1 MKLNLALSKNLVG
14 TIVTFILILV
24 LTHGRFFD
32 FLLNSNIGRV
42 FLIFLIL
49 AISSMNKIFGVV
61 FILFFII
68 IFNQSDFSNMNM
80 LEGFR
85 EGKKTKKDSE
95 EDDEEGFEGFREG
108 KKTKKDS
115 EEDDEEGFEGF
126 REGKKTKKDSEEDDE
141 EGFEG
146 FREGKKTKKDSE
158 EDDEEGFE
166 GFREGAKKKSKSTA
180 AAPPAA
186 PEAPAEEEADDEG
199 FRLTPASLQDVS
211 RHSGMSIEGIDILGK
226 EDILRK
232 GKSSNHYGVYNYARR
247 QSDNIIPAD
256 NNVFLSEF
264 SNFVTL

>member
-85 EGKKTKKDSE
+85 EGKKNKGDE
-95 EDDEEGFEGFREG
+95 DDDEEGFEGFREG
-108 KKTKKDS
+108 KKNKGD
-115 EEDDEEGFEGF
+115 EDDDEEGFEGF
-126 REGKKTKKDSEEDDE
+126 REGKKNKGDED
-141 EGFEG
+141 
-146 FREGKKTKKDSE
+146 
-158 EDDEEGFE
+158 DDEEGFE
-166 GFREGAKKKSKSTA
+166 GFREGAKKKSKGKSTPPPP
-180 AAPPAA
+180 PPAD
-186 PEAPAEEEADDEG
+186 EAEDDEG

>member
-1 MKLNLALSKNLVG
+1 MKLNLTLSKNLVG

-85 EGKKTKKDSE
+85 EGKKNKGDE
-95 EDDEEGFEGFREG
+95 DDDEEGFEGFREG
-108 KKTKKDS
+108 KKNKGD
-115 EEDDEEGFEGF
+115 ED
-126 REGKKTKKDSEEDDE
+126 
-141 EGFEG
+141 
-146 FREGKKTKKDSE
+146 
-158 EDDEEGFE
+158 DDEEGFE
-166 GFREGAKKKSKSTA
+166 GFREGAKKKSKGKSTPPPP
-180 AAPPAA
+180 PPAD
-186 PEAPAEEEADDEG
+186 EAEDDEG